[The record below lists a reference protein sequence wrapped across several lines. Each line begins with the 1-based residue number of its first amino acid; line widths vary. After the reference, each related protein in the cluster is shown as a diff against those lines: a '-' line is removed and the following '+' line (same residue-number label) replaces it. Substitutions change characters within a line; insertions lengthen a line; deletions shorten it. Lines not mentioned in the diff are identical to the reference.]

1 MLHYQ
6 ILESFGGF
14 DDFLLYLAIS
24 GVLLAMF
31 VAIYI
36 RITPYREIALI
47 RENNMAAAYSLSGA
61 IVGMVIPLANVVE
74 NSVNPIDMT
83 IWGFIAL
90 AVQLLVFVIA
100 RIALPNI
107 AVDIPAGQNRPGIF
121 PGRDF
126 DCGRVAER
134 GLHDLLGLCR

>member
-31 VAIYI
+31 VAIYV

-47 RENNMAAAYSLSGA
+47 RENNMAAAYSLSGTV
-61 IVGMVIPLANVVE
+61 VGMAIPLASVVK
-74 NSVNPIDMT
+74 NAVNPVDMI

-100 RIALPNI
+100 RIALPSI
-107 AVDIPAGQNRPGIF
+107 AVDIPAGKTAPGLF
-121 PGRDF
+121 
-126 DCGRVAER
+126 
-134 GLHDLLGLCR
+134 LGAVSIAGGVLNAACMTY

>member
-1 MLHYQ
+1 MTQYQ

-24 GVLLAMF
+24 AVLLAVF
-31 VAIYI
+31 VAIYV

-47 RENNMAAAYSLSGA
+47 RENNMAAAFSLSGA
-61 IVGMVIPLANVVE
+61 LIGMVIPLANVVE
-74 NSVNPIDMT
+74 YSVNPIDMA

-90 AVQLLVFVIA
+90 AIQLLVFVIA

-107 AVDIPAGQNRPGIF
+107 VTDIPAGKQAAGFFLGAVSI
-121 PGRDF
+121 
-126 DCGRVAER
+126 AA
-134 GLHDLLGLCR
+134 GLLNAACMTY

>member
-1 MLHYQ
+1 MTQHE

-24 GVLLAMF
+24 GVLLAAF
-31 VAIYI
+31 VAIYV

-47 RENNMAAAYSLSGA
+47 RDNNMAAAFSLSGA
-61 IVGMVIPLANVVE
+61 VIGMVIPLANAVE
-74 NSVNPIDMT
+74 YSVNPVDMA

-90 AVQLLVFVIA
+90 TIQLLVFVVA

-107 AVDIPAGQNRPGIF
+107 AVDIPAGKTAPGFFLGAISI
-121 PGRDF
+121 
-126 DCGRVAER
+126 AA
-134 GLHDLLGLCR
+134 GLLNAACMTY